1 MLAHG
6 RHLRGSALDPFGYG
20 AERRAERALIG
31 EYEQLVGRVLAAL
44 TPANHAAGVRLLSL
58 ADEIRGFGPVKEGA
72 IKRYRERVQAAG

>member
-1 MLAHG
+1 VLAHG